1 VVSLIVSTILTVLAG
16 IAVALVVYWLL
27 NKLAEVLPGR
37 WEQRIKPYLYIAPAI
52 AAIGVYLVYPTI
64 ITIINAFKND
74 DSSAFVGAKNFDK
87 LLSSPDF
94 RQTLLNTLLWIVI
107 VPAVSILLGLLIGA
121 FTDRLSPGGEKVA
134 KTLIF
139 MPMAIS
145 AVGAATVWRFI
156 YSANPKGT
164 PQVGLLNGILTAFGS
179 NPIPWTQENTWHFN
193 SMALMAM
200 LLWGQIG
207 FSMVLLS
214 AAIKGVPTETIEAA
228 RLDGAGEA
236 QIFRR
241 VVVPQIR
248 GTIITVFVTV
258 TITVMKIFDV
268 VYVMTDGGF
277 NTNVVGVE
285 FFNQLYT
292 NFNNGYASAIVVL
305 LLIAIVPIM
314 IYQIRHFRAEE
325 AV

>member
-1 VVSLIVSTILTVLAG
+1 MFSLVVSTIITVLAG
-16 IAVALVVYWLL
+16 IAVALVVYWIL
-27 NKLAEVLPGR
+27 NKFAEILPGR
-37 WEQRIKPYLYIAPAI
+37 WEARIKPFLYIAPAV

-64 ITIINAFKND
+64 VTIVNAFKND
-74 DSSAFVGAKNFDK
+74 DSSAFIGFRNFSK
-87 LLSSPDF
+87 LLGNSDF
-94 RQTLLNTLLWIVI
+94 RQTLLNTLLWIIV
-107 VPAVSILLGLLIGA
+107 VPAVSILLGLLIGT
-121 FTDRLSPGGEKVA
+121 FTDRLSPTGEKVS

-145 AVGAATVWRFI
+145 AVGAATVWRFV

-164 PQVGLLNGILTAFGS
+164 PQVGLLNAIVTGFGG
-179 NPIPWTQENTWHFN
+179 NPIPWTQENAWHFN

-200 LLWGQIG
+200 MLWGQIG
-207 FSMVLLS
+207 FAMVLLS
-214 AAIKGVPTETIEAA
+214 AAIKGVPSETIEAA
-228 RLDGAGEA
+228 RLDGATEV

-241 VVVPQIR
+241 VMVPQIR
-248 GTIITVFVTV
+248 GTIITVLVTV
-258 TITVMKIFDV
+258 MITAMKVFDV

-292 NFNNGYASAIVVL
+292 DFDNGLASAIVVML
-305 LLIAIVPIM
+305 LVAIVPVM
-314 IYQIRHFRAEE
+314 IYQVRHFRTEE